1 MKTEDAEAV
10 IDLVTKI
17 STAFDATMTEEER
30 AAREQRQ
37 RDDTS
42 AALVYSADQREEAVA
57 DFATHAAVDALQT
70 MADEIHTVIEGR
82 KQKLYADCLAIYY
95 ALQDLAAKDPENET
109 YQHHMREMEAAH
121 LSQYGRAIPPR
132 A

>member
-10 IDLVTKI
+10 IGLVAKI

-30 AAREQRQ
+30 AARQQRQ

-42 AALVYSADQREEAVA
+42 AALVYSADQREDAVA
-57 DFATHAAVDALQT
+57 DFTALTAVDALQS
-70 MADEIHTVIEGR
+70 MADEIHTVIAGR
-82 KQKLYADCLAIYY
+82 MQKLYADCLAIYY
-95 ALQDLAAKDPENET
+95 ALEDLAAKNPDDESF
-109 YQHHMREMEAAH
+109 QHHMREMEAAH
-121 LSQYGRAIPPR
+121 FSQYGRAIPPR

>member
-10 IDLVTKI
+10 IDLVAKI
-17 STAFDATMTEEER
+17 STAFDATMSEDER
-30 AAREQRQ
+30 AAREKRQ

-42 AALVYSADQREEAVA
+42 AALVYSADQREDAVA
-57 DFATHAAVDALQT
+57 DFAALDALQS

-82 KQKLYADCLAIYY
+82 MQKLYADCLAIYY
-95 ALQDLAAKDPENET
+95 ALEDLAATDPTNET
-109 YQHHMREMEAAH
+109 YQHHMREMEGAH
-121 LSQYGRAIPPR
+121 LSQYRRGIPPR